1 MYEFVDGAD
10 IYDKSMKM
18 NHYAFDVVQRF
29 YNDKFWAAA
38 RYENAV
44 VKYADAFNDFGDA
57 ELTQYQLGLG
67 WFLSK
72 NAVAKLEY
80 IDQKRENFSIYKN
93 GDAEFKGFMVNASL
107 SF

>member
-1 MYEFVDGAD
+1 
-10 IYDKSMKM
+10 MK
-18 NHYAFDVVQRF
+18 HYAIDVVQRF
-29 YNDKFWAAA
+29 NNDKFWVAA
-38 RYENAV
+38 RYEDAV

-57 ELTQYQLGLG
+57 ELTQWQLGLG

-80 IDQKRENFSIYKN
+80 IDQKREKFSIYQN
-93 GDAEFKGFMVNASL
+93 GNAEFKGFMVNASL